1 MQEVLNFV
9 LADRHA
15 RPLLKREVSQLLA
28 RPNILRIAYLD
39 NMGDPIAHPVWYY
52 YSGGKFLVAT
62 DKEGRK
68 AKVLQKNPVVYFLI
82 DESSREK
89 GTLGLRGKGTARVI
103 DDPVYATKVT
113 RHNVKRYLGTL
124 QSKTAK
130 AILAMGPDSC
140 IIEIKPSYIATW
152 KF

>member
-1 MQEVLNFV
+1 MLNFV

-39 NMGDPIAHPVWYY
+39 EMGDPIAHPVWYY
-52 YSGGKFLVAT
+52 YRGDKFLVAT
-62 DKEGRK
+62 DREGRK
-68 AKVLQKNPVVYFLI
+68 AKVLQKNPVVYFLV

-89 GTLGLRGKGTARVI
+89 GTLGLRGKGIAKVI
-103 DDPVYATKVT
+103 DDPLYATRVT
-113 RHNVKRYLGTL
+113 RCNVRRYLGKL

-130 AILAMGPDSC
+130 GILAMGPDSC
-140 IIEIKPSYIATW
+140 VIEITPSYLATW

>member
-1 MQEVLNFV
+1 VLNFV

-15 RPLLKREVSQLLA
+15 RPLLKREVLQLLA

-39 NMGDPIAHPVWYY
+39 ERGDPIAHPVWYY

-62 DKEGRK
+62 DRVGKK
-68 AKVLQKNPVVYFLI
+68 AKVLRKNPVIYFLV
-82 DESSREK
+82 DESSREN
-89 GTLGLRGKGTARVI
+89 GTLGLRGKGIARVI
-103 DDPVYATKVT
+103 DDPLYATRVT
-113 RHNVKRYLGTL
+113 RRNVKRYLGGKML
-124 QSKTAK
+124 HSKTAK

-140 IIEIKPSYIATW
+140 VIEITPSYLATW

>member
-1 MQEVLNFV
+1 VLNFV

-15 RPLLKREVSQLLA
+15 RPLSKREVSQLLA

-39 NMGDPIAHPVWYY
+39 EMGDPIAHPVWYY
-52 YSGGKFLVAT
+52 YRGGRFLVAT
-62 DKEGRK
+62 DREGRK
-68 AKVLQKNPVVYFLI
+68 AKVLQKNPVIYFLI

-89 GTLGLRGKGTARVI
+89 GTLGLRGKGIARVI
-103 DDPVYATKVT
+103 DDDPLYSTRVT
-113 RHNVKRYLGTL
+113 RHNVKRYLGKL

-140 IIEIKPSYIATW
+140 VIEITPSYLATW

>member
-1 MQEVLNFV
+1 MNFV

-15 RPLLKREVSQLLA
+15 RPLLKREISQLLA

-39 NMGDPIAHPVWYY
+39 ERGDPIAHPVWYY
-52 YSGGKFLVAT
+52 YSRGKFLVAI
-62 DKEGRK
+62 DRAGRK
-68 AKVLQKNPVVYFLI
+68 AQALQKSPLVYFLV
-82 DESSREK
+82 DESSQKK
-89 GTLGLRGKGTARVI
+89 GTLGLRGKGTVRVI
-103 DDPVYATKVT
+103 DDPIYATKVT

-140 IIEIKPSYIATW
+140 VIEITPSYIATW

>member
-1 MQEVLNFV
+1 MLNFV

-15 RPLLKREVSQLLA
+15 RPLSKREVSQLLA

-39 NMGDPIAHPVWYY
+39 EMGAPITHPVWYY

-62 DKEGRK
+62 DREGRK
-68 AKVLQKNPVVYFLI
+68 AKVLQKNPVIYFLI

-89 GTLGLRGKGTARVI
+89 GTFGLRGKGIARVI
-103 DDPVYATKVT
+103 DDPLYATRVT
-113 RHNVKRYLGTL
+113 RRNVKRYLGKL

-140 IIEIKPSYIATW
+140 VIEITPSYLATW

>member
-1 MQEVLNFV
+1 MVKFV
-9 LADRHA
+9 LADKHA
-15 RPLLKREVSQLLA
+15 RPLLKREISKLLA
-28 RPNILRIAYLD
+28 RPNLLRIAYID
-39 NMGDPIAHPVWYY
+39 ESGDPIVHPVWHYY
-52 YSGGKFLVAT
+52 NRGKFLVAI
-62 DKEGRK
+62 DRAGRK
-68 AKVLQKNPVVYFLI
+68 AKVFRKNPTVYFLV
-82 DESSREK
+82 DESSRKE

-103 DDPVYATKVT
+103 DDPLYATKVT

-140 IIEIKPSYIATW
+140 VIEITPSYIATW

>member
-1 MQEVLNFV
+1 MNFV

-15 RPLLKREVSQLLA
+15 RPLSKREILQLLA

-39 NMGDPIAHPVWYY
+39 ERGDPIAHPVWYY

-62 DKEGRK
+62 DRGGRK
-68 AKVLQKNPVVYFLI
+68 AKMLRKNPVVYFLV

-89 GTLGLRGKGTARVI
+89 GTLGLRGKGIARVI
-103 DDPVYATKVT
+103 DDPLYATRVT
-113 RHNVKRYLGTL
+113 RRNVKRYLGKL

-140 IIEIKPSYIATW
+140 VIEIIPSYLATW

>member
-1 MQEVLNFV
+1 MLNFV

-15 RPLLKREVSQLLA
+15 RPLLKREISQLLA

-39 NMGDPIAHPVWYY
+39 ERGDPIAHPVWYY

-62 DKEGRK
+62 DRVGKK
-68 AKVLQKNPVVYFLI
+68 AKVLRKNPVVYFLV
-82 DESSREK
+82 DESSREN
-89 GTLGLRGKGTARVI
+89 GTLGLRGKGIARVI
-103 DDPVYATKVT
+103 DDPLYATRVT
-113 RHNVKRYLGTL
+113 RINVKRYLGGKL
-124 QSKTAK
+124 RSKTAK

-140 IIEIKPSYIATW
+140 VIEITPSYLATW

>member
-1 MQEVLNFV
+1 MLNFV

-15 RPLLKREVSQLLA
+15 RPLSKREVSQLLA

-39 NMGDPIAHPVWYY
+39 EMGAPIAHPVWYY

-62 DKEGRK
+62 DREGRK
-68 AKVLQKNPVVYFLI
+68 AKVLQKNPVIYFLI

-89 GTLGLRGKGTARVI
+89 GTFGLRGKGIARVI
-103 DDPVYATKVT
+103 DDPLYATRVT
-113 RHNVKRYLGTL
+113 RRTVKRYLGKL

-130 AILAMGPDSC
+130 TILAMGPDSC
-140 IIEIKPSYIATW
+140 VIEITPSYLATW

>member
-1 MQEVLNFV
+1 MLNFV

-39 NMGDPIAHPVWYY
+39 EMGDPIAHPVWYY
-52 YSGGKFLVAT
+52 YRGDKFLVAT
-62 DKEGRK
+62 DREGRK

-89 GTLGLRGKGTARVI
+89 GTLGLRGKGIAKVI
-103 DDPVYATKVT
+103 DDPLYATRVT
-113 RHNVKRYLGTL
+113 RRNVKRYSGQVAEQNCKGHTCY
-124 QSKTAK
+124 
-130 AILAMGPDSC
+130 GPRFLRD
-140 IIEIKPSYIATW
+140 
-152 KF
+152 

>member
-1 MQEVLNFV
+1 MLNFV

-15 RPLLKREVSQLLA
+15 RPLSKREISQLLA

-39 NMGDPIAHPVWYY
+39 ERGDPIAHPVWYY

-62 DKEGRK
+62 DRVGRK
-68 AKVLQKNPVVYFLI
+68 AKVLRKNPVVYVLV
-82 DESSREK
+82 DESSHEK
-89 GTLGLRGKGTARVI
+89 GTLGLRGKGIARVI
-103 DDPVYATKVT
+103 DDPLYATRVT
-113 RHNVKRYLGTL
+113 RRNVKKYLGKL
-124 QSKTAK
+124 QSKTAE

-140 IIEIKPSYIATW
+140 VIEITPSYLATW

>member
-1 MQEVLNFV
+1 MLNFV

-15 RPLLKREVSQLLA
+15 RPLSKREVSQLLA
-28 RPNILRIAYLD
+28 WPNILRIAYLD
-39 NMGDPIAHPVWYY
+39 EMGDPIVHPVWYY

-62 DKEGRK
+62 DREARK

-89 GTLGLRGKGTARVI
+89 GTLGLRGKGIARVI
-103 DDPVYATKVT
+103 DDPLYATRVT
-113 RHNVKRYLGTL
+113 RRTVKRYLGKL

-130 AILAMGPDSC
+130 TILAMGPDSC
-140 IIEIKPSYIATW
+140 VIEITPSYLATW

>member
-1 MQEVLNFV
+1 VLNFV
-9 LADRHA
+9 LADRQA
-15 RPLLKREVSQLLA
+15 RPLSKREVSQLLA
-28 RPNILRIAYLD
+28 RPNILRMAYLD
-39 NMGDPIAHPVWYY
+39 EIGDPIAHPVWYY
-52 YSGGKFLVAT
+52 YSRVKFLVAT
-62 DKEGRK
+62 DREGRK

-89 GTLGLRGKGTARVI
+89 GTLGLRGKGIARVI
-103 DDPVYATKVT
+103 DDPLYATRVT
-113 RHNVKRYLGTL
+113 RRNVKRYLGKL

-140 IIEIKPSYIATW
+140 VIELTPSYLATW

>member
-1 MQEVLNFV
+1 VLNFV

-39 NMGDPIAHPVWYY
+39 ERGDPIAHPVWYY
-52 YSGGKFLVAT
+52 YNGGKFLIAT
-62 DKEGRK
+62 DRVSKK
-68 AKVLQKNPVVYFLI
+68 AKVLRKNPVVYFLV
-82 DESSREK
+82 DESSHEN
-89 GTLGLRGKGTARVI
+89 GTLGLRGKGIARVI
-103 DDPVYATKVT
+103 DDPLYATKVT
-113 RHNVKRYLGTL
+113 RSNVKRYLGKL

-140 IIEIKPSYIATW
+140 VIEITPSYIATW

>member
-1 MQEVLNFV
+1 MLNFV

-15 RPLLKREVSQLLA
+15 RPLSKREVSQLLA

-39 NMGDPIAHPVWYY
+39 EMGAPIAHPVWYY

-62 DKEGRK
+62 DREGRK
-68 AKVLQKNPVVYFLI
+68 AKVLQKNPVVYFLV
-82 DESSREK
+82 DESSRER
-89 GTLGLRGKGTARVI
+89 GTFGLRGKGIARVI
-103 DDPVYATKVT
+103 DDPLYATRVT
-113 RHNVKRYLGTL
+113 RRNVKRYLGKL

-140 IIEIKPSYIATW
+140 VIEITPSYLATW